1 MENTEDLMER
11 LELHMTG
18 DSPADLEALRRE
30 LSALYNIYVGII
42 GAEELIVCAGRYDA
56 LKYIHDENPYARLL
70 GMERLILENREFS
83 EVPEKEDVPEVLSNI
98 KDKLADLLTRR
109 TVEEQLERKIAD
121 RMAEKHK
128 EYVNEIKQELLEEE
142 SDSVETTESRHKLAK
157 LTAMDSVRLTKT
169 VMEVVRPQNLSEMVG
184 QEKAVKAL
192 ASKIASPYPQHVIL
206 YGPPGVGKTTAARL
220 VLEAAKETEW
230 TAFRKDAPFVECDGS
245 TLRFDDRDITN
256 PLLGSVHDPIYQG
269 AQKSLAEDGVPE
281 PKPGLVTDAHGGIL
295 FIDEIGEMDPL
306 LLNKLLKVLEDK
318 RVHFESAYYDEE
330 NPAVPEYI
338 KKLFRDGA
346 PADFILIGATTES
359 PSRINPAIRSRCAEV
374 FFEPLQPEHIR
385 EIIRHSAE
393 KLKVVLDD
401 GVAEMISDYTMEGRK
416 AVNLLSDAYSLA
428 VYEAGRTEGI
438 HITLDIMRRTAQE
451 GRLSA
456 GRSRVA
462 SPVPEVGHIYG
473 LGVTGFWGSTIEI
486 EAAAYPAHV
495 KGKGRIHFNDTA
507 GSMAKDSVATASSVV
522 RAMTDKNL
530 SDYDLHINIVGGGQV
545 DGPSAGAAITV
556 AIISALE
563 KIPVRQDWAV
573 TGEISLSGRIKPVGG
588 VYEKAFGAH
597 QAGMEGIFIPLENK
611 EDIEDGHL
619 GMKVVAARDIKE
631 IVDTMLV
638 KDIG

>member
-1 MENTEDLMER
+1 MEKTESLFE
-11 LELHMTG
+11 ELKAHMAEDNDG
-18 DSPADLEALRRE
+18 EVGSLNRE
-30 LSALYNIYVGII
+30 LTALYNIYAGIVG
-42 GAEELIVCAGRYDA
+42 GDQVLAAAGRFDA
-56 LKYIHDENPYARLL
+56 LKYIHDKDPYVRLL
-70 GMERLILENREFS
+70 GMERLIF
-83 EVPEKEDVPEVLSNI
+83 EKRDLNDVPEDDDISDILAEI

-109 TVEEQLERKIAD
+109 SVEEQLEQKISD

-128 EYVNEIKQELLEEE
+128 EYINEIKQELIEEE
-142 SDSVETTESRHKLAK
+142 SDSVETTQSRHKLAK
-157 LTAMDSVRLTKT
+157 LEAMDSVHLTKT
-169 VMEVVRPQNLSEMVG
+169 VMEVVRPRDLSEMVG
-184 QEKAVKAL
+184 QSKAVKAL

-220 VLEAAKETEW
+220 VLEEAKKREW
-230 TAFRKDAPFVECDGS
+230 TAFQEDAPFVECDGT
-245 TLRFDDRDITN
+245 TLRFDSRDITN

-269 AQKSLAEDGVPE
+269 AQRELAEDGVPE

-318 RVHFESAYYDEE
+318 RVHFESAYYDED
-330 NPAVPEYI
+330 NPAVPAYI

-359 PSRINPAIRSRCAEV
+359 PDHINPAIRSRCAEV
-374 FFEPLQPEHIR
+374 FFEPLQPEHIQ
-385 EIIRHSAE
+385 EIVRHSAD

-401 GVAEMISDYTMEGRK
+401 GVAELISDYTMEGRK

-428 VYEAGRTEGI
+428 VYETNRTEGI
-438 HITLDIMRRTAQE
+438 HITMNIMRRTAQE

-456 GRSRVA
+456 GHIKVA
-462 SPVPEVGHIYG
+462 SDVPVVGHIYG
-473 LGVTGFWGSTIEI
+473 LGVSGFWGSTIEI
-486 EAAAYPAHV
+486 EAAVYPAHTA
-495 KGKGRIHFNDTA
+495 GKGRIHFNDTA
-507 GSMAKDSVATASSVV
+507 GTMAKDSVATASSVV

-563 KIPVRQDWAV
+563 KIPVRQDMAV
-573 TGEISLSGRIKPVGG
+573 TGEISLSGHIKPVGG

-597 QAGMEGIFIPLENK
+597 QAGMKGIFIPFDNK
-611 EDIEDGHL
+611 GDIECQHL
-619 GMKVVAARDIKE
+619 GMTVKAVKDIKE
-631 IVDTMLV
+631 ILDDMLV
-638 KDIG
+638 KG